1 MTMVAL
7 LAIGIIGLAMLIMA
21 VGVIFNNRC
30 LRGSCGG
37 VGVRGPGGELL
48 TCDTCP
54 RRDEAENSGRLG
66 MAGNTGTDRCDHEV
80 EVTRPELTIH
90 R

>member
-1 MTMVAL
+1 MTLAL
-7 LAIGIIGLAMLIMA
+7 LAIGIIGLAMLVMA
-21 VGVIFNNRC
+21 VGVIFKNRC

-54 RRDEAENSGRLG
+54 RREEAECSDAVGASKP
-66 MAGNTGTDRCDHEV
+66 MTASQCDQEKA
-80 EVTRPELTIH
+80 PAQSELTIH

>member
-1 MTMVAL
+1 MTMAL
-7 LAIGIIGLAMLIMA
+7 LAIGIIGLAMLVMA
-21 VGVIFNNRC
+21 VGVIFKNRS

-37 VGVRGPGGELL
+37 AGVRGPGGEML

-54 RRDEAENSGRLG
+54 RRDEAECSEAVGPSNRMS
-66 MAGNTGTDRCDHEV
+66 ASHCDHENAPAQ
-80 EVTRPELTIH
+80 PELTIH